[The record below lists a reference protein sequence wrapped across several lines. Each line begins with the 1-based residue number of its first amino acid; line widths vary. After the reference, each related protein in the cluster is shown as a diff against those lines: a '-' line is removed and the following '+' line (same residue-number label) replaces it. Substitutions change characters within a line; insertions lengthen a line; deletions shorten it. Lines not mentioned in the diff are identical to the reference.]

1 MGSKGYNLI
10 TIEGNTGNTDTDRNN
25 NSDANDEDDDDP
37 QVINR
42 NNYQLLRGFKIMNLN
57 HFLILLLLSII

>member
-10 TIEGNTGNTDTDRNN
+10 TIEGNTGNTDTDRNY
-25 NSDANDEDDDDP
+25 NSDANDEDDEDP

-42 NNYQLLRGFKIMNLN
+42 NNCQMLRGFKIMNLN
-57 HFLILLLLSII
+57 LFLILLLLLII